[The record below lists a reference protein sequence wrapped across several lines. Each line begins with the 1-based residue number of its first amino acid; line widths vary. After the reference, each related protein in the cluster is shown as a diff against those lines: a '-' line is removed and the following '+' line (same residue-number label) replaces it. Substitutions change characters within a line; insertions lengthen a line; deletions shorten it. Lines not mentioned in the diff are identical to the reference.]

1 MALSRLE
8 KQVARLATD
17 LPRPDPALQ
26 MLLRLTDLDEAGYV
40 GLVISVVAGGKVIR
54 GNLMGSR
61 SYFERLDEDLEKAM
75 TNFAAGLG
83 EEDSRRQI
91 AEQWRDAISGHFASA
106 YRRGLEEEK
115 GHDEALDQIS
125 DERDTERDSL
135 LLDDL
140 PDDVAE
146 TDIALNP
153 PPLRAALTL
162 ENAVIITPPIRE
174 DAIGTIRIA
183 TAQIDAWWLNADGPD
198 EPESED

>member
-8 KQVARLATD
+8 KQVARMAAD

-26 MLLRLTDLDEAGYV
+26 KLLRLTDLDEAGYV

-54 GNLMGSR
+54 GNLMGSG

-75 TNFAAGLG
+75 TKFAAGLG
-83 EEDSRRQI
+83 EDDSRRQI
-91 AEQWRDAISGHFASA
+91 AEQWRDGIAGHFAAA

-115 GHDEALDQIS
+115 EHGETLDQIS

-146 TDIALNP
+146 TDIAFDP
-153 PPLRAALTL
+153 PPLRTALTL
-162 ENAVIITPPIRE
+162 ENAVIITPPFRE
-174 DAIGTIRIA
+174 DAIGIVRIA
-183 TAQIDAWWLNADGPD
+183 ITQIGAWWLNADRAD
-198 EPESED
+198 EPEPED